1 MAKWLR
7 IKKLKEGKKK
17 KMKNKAK
24 GSTEKEIEE
33 GQYGDPLL
41 SSDDEEEDSTM
52 EATKTW
58 ELGGVAWFVYTI

>member
-1 MAKWLR
+1 
-7 IKKLKEGKKK
+7 
-17 KMKNKAK
+17 MKNKAK